1 MEEISDPDELNNGIE
16 KQRQLHDELE
26 QIRAEREQLRL
37 EKPVPTREAEPPPSN
52 VLPFPC
58 RQLPSPGLRCGNALL
73 QDYLYGVESE
83 ALYTLPEE
91 RTRQLFDFA
100 TSAPA
105 ARALRCRRRM
115 LARALDDTCQRAGK
129 AARILCISGG
139 HFREAELARELR
151 HGRFGEML
159 VFDDDAA
166 RLETV
171 RRSYAALGVLTHHG
185 SLEQLLAGECGFEGY
200 DLVYSAGVTELL
212 DDRRSERLVHQLFQA
227 LRPGGRLLLAN
238 FRPGVNGIG
247 FLEGLLD
254 WRPHY
259 RQDVQMLSLLDGV
272 DYNLMS
278 SARVFHDIGQRIVF
292 LEAVK
297 YG

>member
-1 MEEISDPDELNNGIE
+1 MEEISDPEELNKGI
-16 KQRQLHDELE
+16 QQQQQLHEELAN
-26 QIRAEREQLRL
+26 IKAERERLRFDRPDPPD
-37 EKPVPTREAEPPPSN
+37 EVEPLPSN
-52 VLPFPC
+52 VVPFPG

-73 QDYLYGVESE
+73 LDYLYGVESD
-83 ALYTLPEE
+83 ALRALPEE

-100 TSAPA
+100 TSAQA

-115 LARALDDTCQRAGK
+115 LARALDEACQRAGK
-129 AARILCISGG
+129 AARLLCIAGG

-159 VFDDDAA
+159 VFDDDKA

-171 RRSYAALGVLTHHG
+171 RKSYGALGVHTRHG
-185 SLEQLLAGECGFEGY
+185 SLEQLLAGECGFEDY
-200 DLVYSAGVTELL
+200 DLVYSSGVTELL
-212 DDRRSERLVHQLFQA
+212 DDRRCERLVYRLFQSV
-227 LRPGGRLLLAN
+227 RPGGRLLLAN
-238 FRPGVNGIG
+238 FRPGVNAIG

-254 WRPHY
+254 WRPRY
-259 RQDVQMLSLLDGV
+259 RQDAQMLSLLDGI
-272 DYNLMS
+272 DYNEIA
-278 SARVFHDIGQRIVF
+278 SARVYHDIGQRIVF

>member
-1 MEEISDPDELNNGIE
+1 MEEISDPEELNKGIE
-16 KQRQLHDELE
+16 QQQRLHDELE

-37 EKPVPTREAEPPPSN
+37 EKPTPPREAEPPPSN
-52 VLPFPC
+52 ILPFPY
-58 RQLPSPGLRCGNALL
+58 RKLPSPSLRCGNALL
-73 QDYLYGVESE
+73 QDYLYGVESD
-83 ALYTLPEE
+83 ALRTLPEE

-100 TSAPA
+100 TGAPA

-115 LARALDDTCQRAGK
+115 LARALDDTCLRAGK
-129 AARILCISGG
+129 AARMLCISGG

-151 HGRFGEML
+151 HGRFGEMM

-171 RRSYAALGVLTHHG
+171 RRSYGALGVLTRHG
-185 SLEQLLAGECGFEGY
+185 TLDQLLAGECGFEGY

-212 DDRRSERLVHQLFQA
+212 DDRRSERLVNRLFQA

-254 WRPHY
+254 WRPQY
-259 RQDVQMLSLLDGV
+259 RHDVQMLSLLDGV
-272 DYNLMS
+272 DYNQIA
-278 SARVFHDIGQRIVF
+278 SARVFHDIGQRVVF

>member
-1 MEEISDPDELNNGIE
+1 MEEISDPEDLSKGIKE
-16 KQRQLHDELE
+16 QRQLHDELQ
-26 QIRAEREQLRL
+26 QIKTEREQLRF
-37 EKPVPTREAEPPPSN
+37 EKPAPVREEAPPPSN
-52 VLPFPC
+52 ILPFPC

-73 QDYLYGVESE
+73 QDYLYGVESD
-83 ALYTLPEE
+83 ALHTLPEE

-115 LARALDDTCQRAGK
+115 LARALDETCQRAGK

-159 VFDDDAA
+159 VFDDDAV
-166 RLETV
+166 RLQTV
-171 RRSYAALGVLTHHG
+171 RNSYGALGVLTRHG
-185 SLEQLLAGECGFEGY
+185 SLNELLAGECGFDGY

-212 DDRRSERLVHQLFQA
+212 DDRRSERLVHRLFQA
-227 LRPGGRLLLAN
+227 VRPGGRLLLAN

-247 FLEGLLD
+247 FLEDLLD

-259 RQDVQMLSLLDGV
+259 RHDVQMLSLLDGV
-272 DYNLMS
+272 DYKQIA
-278 SARVFHDIGQRIVF
+278 SARVFHDIGQRVVF

-297 YG
+297 HG

>member
-1 MEEISDPDELNNGIE
+1 MEEISDPEELSRSIQE
-16 KQRQLHDELE
+16 QQQLHEELVH
-26 QIRAEREQLRL
+26 IKAERERLRFD
-37 EKPVPTREAEPPPSN
+37 KPAPPSKAEPLPSN
-52 VLPFPC
+52 IVPFPC
-58 RQLPSPGLRCGNALL
+58 RPVTSPGLRCGNALL
-73 QDYLYGVESE
+73 LDYLYGVESD
-83 ALYTLPEE
+83 ALRDLPEE

-100 TSAPA
+100 TSAQA

-115 LARALDDTCQRAGK
+115 LARALDETCQQAGK
-129 AARILCISGG
+129 GARLLCIAGG
-139 HFREAELARELR
+139 HFREAELAHELR

-159 VFDDDAA
+159 VLDDDDA

-171 RRSYAALGVLTHHG
+171 RKSYGALGVSTRLG
-185 SLEQLLAGECGFEGY
+185 NLEQLLAGECRLQGY

-212 DDRRSERLVHQLFQA
+212 DDRRCERLVHRLFQA
-227 LRPGGRLLLAN
+227 VSPGGRLLLAN
-238 FRPGVNGIG
+238 FRPEVKGIA

-254 WRPHY
+254 WRPRY
-259 RQDVQMLSLLDGV
+259 RHDAQMLSLLDGV
-272 DYNLMS
+272 DYNQIA